1 MKANEGESLLT
12 DTLFQVGRERQGT
25 TGNDRKRQETTPPT
39 ANRRWLNK
47 NVFAFG
53 MASLFS
59 DMGHEMATALLPV
72 FLTATLR
79 APAWALGVIEGVADV
94 AASAFK
100 LLAGWHTDRIGKRKP
115 LTVLGYLATGLA
127 TGGYALA
134 QVWQHVLVAK
144 TLGWMGRGTRG
155 PLRDA
160 MMAESV
166 TPNFYGRAF
175 GFHRAM
181 DTLGAILGPAAAALL
196 LHELPARR
204 IFVISLV
211 PGVLAAAFIA
221 GLVKEKHRPPH
232 HGLKLWGSV
241 KQLPARF
248 KRFVAAVGVFGLGNF
263 SHTLLILRAMEVLKP
278 TMGTVHANAM
288 AIGLYTFHNVVYSA
302 AAFPAGVLSERFGKR
317 ALLGV
322 GYFLFAL
329 MCVGFSL
336 PTLTLPRLVVLFL
349 LAGLY
354 IGIVDTM
361 EGAFAAELLPDERRG
376 TGNGLLHTVNGVG
389 DLVSSV
395 VVGFLWTAI
404 SPVFGFGYAAV
415 MSGVGGLL
423 LLRLRR

>member
-1 MKANEGESLLT
+1 MKTTEREPRLT
-12 DTLFQVGRERQGT
+12 AAAT
-25 TGNDRKRQETTPPT
+25 PT
-39 ANRRWLNK
+39 AHRGWLNK

-59 DMGHEMATALLPV
+59 DMGHEMATALLPA
-72 FLTATLR
+72 FLTVMLR
-79 APAWALGVIEGVADV
+79 APALALGVIEGVADV

-100 LLAGWHTDRIGKRKP
+100 LLAGWHTDRIGKRKL
-115 LTVLGYLATGLA
+115 LTVLGYVATGLA
-127 TGGYALA
+127 TGCYALA
-134 QVWQHVLVAK
+134 QVWQHILFAK

-160 MMAESV
+160 MLAESV
-166 TPNFYGRAF
+166 TPPSYGRAF
-175 GFHRAM
+175 GFERAM
-181 DTLGAILGPAAAALL
+181 DALGAIIGPALAALL
-196 LHELPARR
+196 WHELPVRR
-204 IFVISLV
+204 LFVISLV

-221 GLVKEKHRPPH
+221 GLVKEKHRPPN

-241 KQLPARF
+241 KQLPTRF
-248 KRFVAAVGVFGLGNF
+248 KKFVAAVGIFGLGNF

-278 TMGTVHANAM
+278 TMGAVHANAVAM
-288 AIGLYTFHNVVYSA
+288 GLYTVHNVVYSTA
-302 AAFPAGVLSERFGKR
+302 AYPAGVLSERLGKR
-317 ALLGV
+317 ALLGL

-329 MCVGFSL
+329 MCIGFSL
-336 PTLTLPRLVVLFL
+336 PTLPLPLLVGLFL

-361 EGAFAAELLPDERRG
+361 ERSYAAELLCDELRG

-395 VVGFLWTAI
+395 VVGSLWTAI

-415 MSGVGGLL
+415 MSCVGGLI
-423 LLRLRR
+423 LLRLRREGISPRGAA